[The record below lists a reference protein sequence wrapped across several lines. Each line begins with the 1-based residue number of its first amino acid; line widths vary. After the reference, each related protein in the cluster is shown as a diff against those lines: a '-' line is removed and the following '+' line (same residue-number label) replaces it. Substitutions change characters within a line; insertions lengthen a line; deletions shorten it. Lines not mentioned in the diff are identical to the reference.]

1 MDIAT
6 HNARIGFRN
15 DYSEGAHPRLLQA
28 LAAAS
33 TEQNAGYGL
42 DRHSQRAAALIR
54 SACACP
60 QAEVHLLSGGTQT
73 NLTALG
79 AFLRPHQAVIAAE
92 SGHIAVHET
101 GAIELTGHKVVTVA
115 SADGKLTPE
124 TIAPALAAHDNEHL
138 VQPRLVYVSD
148 TTELGTIYR
157 RAELQALSRFCR
169 ERGLLLF
176 LDGAR
181 LGAALTAEGND
192 LTLADIA
199 ALTDA
204 FYIGGT
210 KNGALL
216 GEALV
221 IVNPALQT
229 DFRYLLKQRGALLA
243 KGMVLGV
250 QFAALFEDDLFFAL
264 AAHANRMAQRLR
276 QGLESAGARFV
287 VESPTN
293 QQFIEVT
300 PAQLDAL
307 AQRYDFERWE
317 TRADGRIV
325 IRFVTS
331 WATTAAMVDTLC
343 GDFAALPPQ

>member
-1 MDIAT
+1 MDASA
-6 HNARIGFRN
+6 HAARIGFRN

-28 LAAAS
+28 LATAS
-33 TEQNAGYGL
+33 SEQNAGYGL
-42 DRHSQRAAALIR
+42 DRHSQRAADLIR
-54 SACACP
+54 TACACP
-60 QAEVHLLSGGTQT
+60 QADVHLLSGGTQV
-73 NLTALG
+73 NLTASG
-79 AFLRPHQAVIAAE
+79 AFLRPHQAAIAAE

-101 GAIELTGHKVVTVA
+101 GAIELTGHKVVTVPV
-115 SADGKLTPE
+115 ADGKLTPQA
-124 TIAPALAAHDNEHL
+124 IAPVLATHDNEHL
-138 VQPRLVYVSD
+138 VQPRLVYVSN
-148 TTELGTIYR
+148 TTELGTIYT
-157 RAELQALSRFCR
+157 RAELQALSIFCR
-169 ERGLLLF
+169 ANGLWLF

-210 KNGALL
+210 KNGALM

-221 IVNPALQT
+221 IVTPALQA

-276 QGLESAGARFV
+276 DGLQAAGAQFV
-287 VESPTN
+287 VASPTN
-293 QQFIEVT
+293 QQFIAVT
-300 PAQLDAL
+300 PSQLDAL

-317 TRADGRIV
+317 VRTDGNIV

-331 WATTAAMVDTLC
+331 WATTAAMVDTLVR
-343 GDFAALPPQ
+343 DFATLRSC